1 MCLIY
6 FRVLF
11 ETRKNDDD
19 LVLRAE
25 CPILNKLDF
34 EVNIKRVVSNTLP
47 DGIPRTDVTATLQP
61 VKVSTG
67 ENYRHFIFKIHVRR
81 AAGRGYS

>member
-61 VKVSTG
+61 VKVSTVSA
-67 ENYRHFIFKIHVRR
+67 ELD
-81 AAGRGYS
+81 AGVLGQYCNIKPCV